1 MARRWTGRNGSP
13 ELKRAPKGRRTS
25 SMNCCV
31 LAYFLDTADLPVI
44 SQVMSSAKMLVTYP
58 VPFAQEWNA
67 SATMSRL
74 DLMAGLSPPEAAGVP
89 RTCQRRAAAVAPPR
103 SGAGPR
109 STGRTLLDAAPAS
122 RHHERIDPDDL
133 DEDPGVTG

>member
-74 DLMAGLSPPEAAGVP
+74 PAVQHGV
-89 RTCQRRAAAVAPPR
+89 RTQSWHRP
-103 SGAGPR
+103 G
-109 STGRTLLDAAPAS
+109 
-122 RHHERIDPDDL
+122 
-133 DEDPGVTG
+133 PGVVVLFPGGV